1 MKYNSK
7 LWRNSIVIIMMML
20 CLCTNSMAAVR
31 AESAESTTEQEEA
44 VQEDATK
51 ETAEEAEETL
61 EEIIMEAGE
70 QMSEDAP
77 EAGTQAESA
86 WRAEVQV
93 LGRSSGISSADITA
107 TEGRKLDGIFYTGFT
122 INGGIGYC
130 LQSSKDTPADA
141 VYDVQQELDARNSFL
156 SKAMYYAYGN
166 PGYRAEIWV
175 PDCPQDTERAYLRS
189 HLVLSYI
196 YDAANTLNRE
206 VTDSG
211 WLPWWRNYITETITR
226 LEAEPAVPEAGLEL
240 TPQVEEAYYDSSLKM
255 QRTRRLTLRGD
266 VRNKIEIPLLEG
278 MILVNETRKTESKN
292 SGVVWGG
299 DSFYFKAD
307 VTDLN
312 GERYTSGELNGTI
325 NNSWATLIVK
335 TGGDKQD
342 MGMGVLYAAKTS
354 PVSVDVKWIPAP
366 ELQITKNADRESK
379 IYKKGE
385 LITYTLEI
393 TQQIPQA
400 VAKNLVIEDSIL
412 TEGVKLQK
420 NSVVLLD
427 TDKKVIR
434 DAKVTV
440 QGNDFQIEGGD
451 GLAFLEYV
459 ENGNRLYVEYQVLI
473 ISDEMEV
480 VKNTATIRSDN
491 TPEVPTDEEVEIEK
505 PKEPEPEEPKPEEPK
520 PEEPEKPAPVK
531 AVKTKTVQTGDNANL
546 IVLMLCLILSCAVVV
561 KCGRI
566 AHRK

>member
-7 LWRNSIVIIMMML
+7 IWRKTIVVIILML
-20 CLCTNSMAAVR
+20 CMCTNGMAAVR
-31 AESAESTTEQEEA
+31 AESAELTTEQEEE
-44 VQEDATK
+44 VQE
-51 ETAEEAEETL
+51 
-61 EEIIMEAGE
+61 EAGE
-70 QMSEDAP
+70 QIGENAT
-77 EAGTQAESA
+77 EAESQAESA
-86 WRAEVQV
+86 WSAEVQV
-93 LGRSSGISSADITA
+93 LGRSSGIGTADITA
-107 TEGRKLDGIFYTGFT
+107 TEGRKLDGIFYTGFA

-141 VYDVQQELDARNSFL
+141 VYDVQQELDARDSFL

-166 PGYRAEIWV
+166 PGYRAELWV

-196 YDAANTLNRE
+196 YDAANTLDRE
-206 VTDSG
+206 VKDSS
-211 WLPWWRNYITETITR
+211 WVPWWRNYISETIAR

-240 TPQVEEAYYDSSLKM
+240 NPQAEEAYYDNSLKM

-278 MILVNETRKTESKN
+278 MILVNETKKTESKN
-292 SGVVWGG
+292 SGAVWGG

-307 VTDLN
+307 VADLN
-312 GERYTSGELNGTI
+312 GERYASGELKGTI

-335 TGGDKQD
+335 TGGEKQD
-342 MGMGVLYAAKTS
+342 MGMGVLYAAETS
-354 PVSVDVKWIPAP
+354 PVSVEVKWIPAP

-440 QGNDFQIEGGD
+440 QGNDFCIEGGD

-480 VKNTATIRSDN
+480 VKNTAKVRSDN
-491 TPEVPTDEEVEIEK
+491 APEVPTDEEVEVEK
-505 PKEPEPEEPKPEEPK
+505 PKEPEPEEPKPEEP
-520 PEEPEKPAPVK
+520 EKPAPVK
-531 AVKTKTVQTGDNANL
+531 TVKTKTVQTGDNANL
-546 IVLMLCLILSCAVVV
+546 IVLMLCLILSCAVAV